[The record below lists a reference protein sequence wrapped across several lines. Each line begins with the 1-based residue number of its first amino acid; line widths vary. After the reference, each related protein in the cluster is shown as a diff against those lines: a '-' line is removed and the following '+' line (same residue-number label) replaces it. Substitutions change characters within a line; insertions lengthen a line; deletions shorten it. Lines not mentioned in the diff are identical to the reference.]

1 MRPVLSAST
10 TPSGVRGVVVLSVP
24 SAACATTS
32 RARRWSRWRARRPRR
47 GPTMAAVL
55 PGNSKTLRRTSGAM
69 PGLRH
74 GTNVPAPP
82 LAHSTER
89 PVAIR
94 PPRTKHSPSPS
105 THLPQVAVGAAQ
117 PAVDSSHR
125 GATRGWRDRA
135 GGRAKCAPPSQASS
149 RPPRASRRLYP
160 PSPRCP
166 PPPSPSPWTTPP
178 PPRPLPLHDPSL
190 PPLPRR
196 APRLLCHA
204 LPCPSMPGACA
215 SRPSPRPTPA
225 PRRPP
230 PAIPPPPDE
239 QFPRIRLGCG
249 RVAWRTTA
257 RPPSLPPSLPP
268 AHGASPTA
276 RS

>member
-166 PPPSPSPWTTPP
+166 PPLQGAHHHHVQHHHGPPHPHRGHCRCICLHCSRSPAALSCSAMPFPS
-178 PPRPLPLHDPSL
+178 
-190 PPLPRR
+190 
-196 APRLLCHA
+196 HA
-204 LPCPSMPGACA
+204 
-215 SRPSPRPTPA
+215 
-225 PRRPP
+225 
-230 PAIPPPPDE
+230 
-239 QFPRIRLGCG
+239 
-249 RVAWRTTA
+249 
-257 RPPSLPPSLPP
+257 
-268 AHGASPTA
+268 
-276 RS
+276 